1 MSTPPGFERWVRPYA
16 MTRGRTRPTRD
27 LPIEALVIAS
37 EHPDAASVASLGP
50 EARAI
55 LQLSTVSMSVAEL
68 AARTG
73 LVLGVARV
81 LVADLADA
89 DLVGVTTGA
98 DVDLGVGE
106 AERQLSRLE
115 LLERVLDGLQSL

>member
-27 LPIEALVIAS
+27 LPIEALVVAS
-37 EHPDAASVASLGP
+37 GDPDAESIASLGP

-55 LQLSTVSMSVAEL
+55 LQLSAVSMSVAEL

-81 LVADLADA
+81 LVSDLADA

-98 DVDLGVGE
+98 NDAPGIGE